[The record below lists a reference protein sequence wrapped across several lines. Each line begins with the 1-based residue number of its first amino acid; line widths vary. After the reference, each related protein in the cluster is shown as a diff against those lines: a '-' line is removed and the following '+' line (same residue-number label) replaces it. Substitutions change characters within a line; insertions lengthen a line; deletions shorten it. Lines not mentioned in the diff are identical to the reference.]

1 MKTEINFD
9 GYGKFFLQQI
19 RLEFKGETSEVLHL
33 AHSFVWY
40 WNLDTWESGSEY
52 IMWCWRRM
60 EISYTDRV
68 RNEEVLRRV
77 KEKNVLST
85 VEGRKEG

>member
-33 AHSFVWY
+33 AHSFV
-40 WNLDTWESGSEY
+40 
-52 IMWCWRRM
+52 
-60 EISYTDRV
+60 
-68 RNEEVLRRV
+68 
-77 KEKNVLST
+77 
-85 VEGRKEG
+85 